1 MYHAITKK
9 EEVNRMK
16 KTTFTLNIEV
26 LETLESRSDES
37 AYINALYAL
46 IDAIKADRNIDT
58 FDTVMDILEYAQD
71 LIDGDGYYNLIRKLG
86 DEFE

>member
-1 MYHAITKK
+1 
-9 EEVNRMK
+9 MK
-16 KTTFTLNIEV
+16 KTTFTVNIEV

-46 IDAIKADRNIDT
+46 IDGIKADRNIDT
-58 FDTVMDILEYAQD
+58 FDTVMDILDYAQD
-71 LIDGDGYYNLIRKLG
+71 LIDGDGYYDMIRKLG